1 MAFPRLLRWRASLA
15 AGAVRGR
22 RLAVRV
28 PPCHPGL
35 DPPSPPGRARAAD
48 RRGRLRRAAAP
59 RAAPPGRL
67 RPAHRRPFERAAAR
81 RPARPRPR
89 PQARALGPPPGL
101 DLPRRLGRHPPRPP
115 PPVARRRLPPRR
127 RPAPLSAPHRQAA
140 GRRARPPRPRVPRRR
155 RPAPPAQRRQAPRR
169 CPRRRRRPAPVRPPH
184 ARPRRP
190 HPPRFARPRHLP
202 PVPRRPPWPPLHPLQ
217 IPHHAPQRRCRR
229 PGPPRRRPRSALH
242 PPRPLAPP
250 PPPRRAAAVAQH
262 PARRDEPR
270 RPPPLRPRTGSRV
283 RPRHPLLRPALERR
297 PRRHRLGPSQPR
309 LLRHPRRQPREA
321 RLRPL
326 LHPAR
331 LPALRL
337 PHRRPNPQGPPPRPG
352 RPMTLDLALAAVF
365 WSCCALILYTYAG
378 YPLLLF
384 LGSSALELRNAWRR
398 LLEPLPLP
406 ADGEPPTVNAEPISV
421 VVAAHNEE
429 ADLPGLIESLRRS
442 DYPSGLIEIIVVS
455 DGSTDRTNPYLQ
467 SLDLPNLQLVL
478 LPRQQGKA
486 NALNQGV
493 ARARHQLLL
502 LTDASTRLQPD
513 TIACLARH
521 FADPRVGVVCG
532 ALRFLHHP
540 GTRHTE
546 GAYWSY
552 ECLLRL
558 MEGRLGA
565 TLTASGALYAL
576 RKSCFPPLRA
586 TAWIEDF
593 LVPMHARHEG
603 YRVLYDPDAWAT
615 EIPAPSVA
623 GEFKR
628 RARLAV

>member
-1 MAFPRLLRWRASLA
+1 
-15 AGAVRGR
+15 
-22 RLAVRV
+22 
-28 PPCHPGL
+28 
-35 DPPSPPGRARAAD
+35 
-48 RRGRLRRAAAP
+48 
-59 RAAPPGRL
+59 
-67 RPAHRRPFERAAAR
+67 
-81 RPARPRPR
+81 
-89 PQARALGPPPGL
+89 
-101 DLPRRLGRHPPRPP
+101 
-115 PPVARRRLPPRR
+115 
-127 RPAPLSAPHRQAA
+127 
-140 GRRARPPRPRVPRRR
+140 
-155 RPAPPAQRRQAPRR
+155 
-169 CPRRRRRPAPVRPPH
+169 
-184 ARPRRP
+184 
-190 HPPRFARPRHLP
+190 
-202 PVPRRPPWPPLHPLQ
+202 
-217 IPHHAPQRRCRR
+217 
-229 PGPPRRRPRSALH
+229 
-242 PPRPLAPP
+242 
-250 PPPRRAAAVAQH
+250 
-262 PARRDEPR
+262 
-270 RPPPLRPRTGSRV
+270 
-283 RPRHPLLRPALERR
+283 
-297 PRRHRLGPSQPR
+297 
-309 LLRHPRRQPREA
+309 
-321 RLRPL
+321 
-326 LHPAR
+326 
-331 LPALRL
+331 
-337 PHRRPNPQGPPPRPG
+337 
-352 RPMTLDLALAAVF
+352 MTLDLALAAVF

-540 GTRHTE
+540 GSRHTE

-628 RARLAV
+628 RARLAVGSFRCLGTLLRTRLDALTRWAFISHKLLRWCVPFLMLAALLSNAALAAAAARFEPYRALLLLQLLLYALALAGGARLRRAQRLRRAGSRASQFVQGLYFFLAMNAAFLWGFFLFLFDRGHTAWQQVR